1 MRLEVLCQDRLGLTR
16 ELLDILVSK
25 NIDLRGIELSTRGI
39 HVGDPGIIYLNC
51 PDVEFGTFSGL
62 MAQIRQI
69 EGVTDVRK
77 IPFMPSERE
86 STELNA
92 ILDTLPDPVISI
104 NLKGDIEMANFCA
117 LALFKVT
124 VQEIQTY
131 SIFHYIPKLK
141 SAPWFKALASGEVK
155 PKQDKFDE
163 GLLRYRDK
171 ITIEGL
177 NYLMD
182 VMPVMIH
189 SDSGEAILASAVIML
204 KPIVHS
210 ETKLTAVPD
219 YNPLGFEHFVGV
231 SNHHQRLV
239 SQAKKLA
246 MLDQPLLIEGE
257 TGTGK
262 EMLARACHNRSHR
275 SNEPF
280 LVLSC
285 ASMPDDA
292 AETELFGNA
301 PGAFNN
307 DIGHKGIFEQADK
320 GTVFLDE
327 IGEMSPHLQIKLLRF
342 LQDGSFRRVGEENEM
357 HVDVRVIASTKQT
370 LSQLTQ
376 SGSFREDLYYR
387 LNVLNLSIPSLRERS
402 SDVLPLVDMF
412 VAKYAQQLG
421 LKVPSYDEQLIEQL
435 TLYPWPGNIRQL
447 ENSVLR
453 AMTQLDDDVLK
464 FEHFQLPTL
473 QASRSAFETQSESFT
488 LDGSLDEMMRK
499 HESQILERLYQ
510 SFPSSR
516 KLAKRLEVSHTSI
529 ANKLRDYGIRKS

>member
-25 NIDLRGIELSTRGI
+25 NIDLRGIELSSRGLEAE
-39 HVGDPGIIYLNC
+39 HMGIIYLNC
-51 PDVEFGTFSGL
+51 PDVEFDTFSQL
-62 MAQIRQI
+62 MAQIRLI
-69 EGVTDVRK
+69 DGVADVRK

-124 VQEIQTY
+124 EKEIQTF
-131 SIFHYIPKLK
+131 SIFHYIPKLQ

-155 PKQDKFDE
+155 PKQGQFDE
-163 GLLRYRDK
+163 GLLRFRDK
-171 ITIEGL
+171 VTIEGL

-182 VMPVMIH
+182 VMPVIIY
-189 SDSGEAILASAVIML
+189 SDAGEPILASAVIML

-210 ETKLTAVPD
+210 ETKLTAIPE
-219 YNPLGFEHFVGV
+219 YNPLGFEHFVGS

-262 EMLARACHNRSHR
+262 EMLARACHNRSLRCH
-275 SNEPF
+275 EPF

-301 PGAFNN
+301 PGTFNN
-307 DIGHKGIFEQADK
+307 EAGHKGIFEQAHK

-342 LQDGSFRRVGEENEM
+342 LQDGSFRRVGEEQEM

-376 SGSFREDLYYR
+376 EGSFREDLYYR
-387 LNVLNLSIPSLRERS
+387 LNVLNLNIPALRERS

-435 TLYPWPGNIRQL
+435 TLYSWPGNIRQL

-473 QASRSAFETQSESFT
+473 QASRSAFDIPADNLT
-488 LDGSLDEMMRK
+488 LDGSLDEMMHK
-499 HESQILERLYQ
+499 YEAQILERLYQ

-516 KLAKRLEVSHTSI
+516 KLAKRLDVSHTSI